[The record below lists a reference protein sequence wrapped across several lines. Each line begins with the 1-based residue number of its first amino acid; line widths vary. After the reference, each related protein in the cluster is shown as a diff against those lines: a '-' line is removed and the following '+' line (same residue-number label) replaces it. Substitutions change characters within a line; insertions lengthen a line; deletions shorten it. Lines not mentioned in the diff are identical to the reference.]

1 MEKANFGQI
10 VSFLFGIA
18 NDCLVDTY
26 DVGDYRKIILP
37 MMVIRRFD
45 AVLEPTKE
53 KVLKMKEQLDAAGIT
68 DQDEALCSVA
78 GEAFCNSSP
87 YTLSD
92 LKSRT
97 NQQQL
102 KSDFILYLNGFSQ
115 NVQDIIK
122 RFEFRNQ
129 IDKLSEHDIL
139 GLLISKFTDSSVNLS
154 NRPIYDAKGNL
165 VQPALDNHTMGT
177 VFEEVIRKFNEETNI
192 TDAGRHF
199 TPRDIVE
206 LITDL
211 AFVPVKG
218 KIQSTTYRIY
228 DGACGTGGMLTVAEG
243 RMQEMAKEFGKNVS
257 IHLYGQENS
266 DETYAIAR
274 SDMLVKGEGVQAN
287 NIFFGSTISNDGF
300 SGETFDF
307 MLSNPPFGTPWKT
320 DLKAWGDI
328 KKDEIT
334 DTRFRVNYKGEDFS
348 LIPDIGDP
356 QMLFLANNIS
366 KMKKNTV
373 LGSRIVEVH
382 NSSSLSTGKAG
393 SGPSNLRQY
402 IIEQDM
408 LEAIVALP
416 EEMFYNTPITTYIWV
431 LTNKKD
437 VKRKGKVQLIDATK
451 IKKLK
456 SDGVIEL
463 LRKGLRYKH
472 LRLDLFY
479 VRPSVHNPEAAAL
492 YEKNIFSVTRQL
504 QYSSFNP
511 RLALDVCAFI
521 NGLPVITMELKNQLT
536 KQNVF
541 DAVEQ
546 YKNDRT
552 PDEVLFSFKR
562 CIVHFAVDDNEIR
575 MCTELKGKKSWF
587 LPFNKGF
594 NNGAGNPPNPNG
606 IKTDYLWKEILT
618 KDELSNIIEN
628 YAQVIAEKDED
639 TGVTKYK
646 QVFPRYHQLSVVKSL
661 LSDAKRDGVGGR
673 YLIQHSAGS
682 GKSNSIAWLAHQ
694 LVTLKNDSGK
704 EIFDT
709 VIVVTD
715 RINLDKQIKDT
726 IKQFMQ
732 VSATVGWAKSA
743 GELKQLLNEGKKII
757 ITIVHKFQFILD
769 DIGEVHKDKNFAI
782 LIDEAHSSQNGSLS
796 AKMNMVLSGSVYDD
810 EDDLEDKINTIIEGR
825 KMVKNASYFA
835 FTATPKNKTLEM
847 FGKKERLPDGTTK
860 PEPHY
865 VYTMKQAIE
874 EGFIMDVLRHF
885 TPVQSYYKLAKTIED
900 DPKFDK
906 KRAQRLLRYYVE
918 SNQYA
923 IHEKANIM
931 VEHFHTEVIAKGKV
945 GGKARA
951 MVITSS
957 IKRAIEYYKAVSK
970 LLEERKSPFKAIVA
984 FSGSVE
990 YEGKHV
996 TEADLNG
1003 FPSAK
1008 IEKTFKG
1015 DPYRILIVAN
1025 KFQTGFDEPLL
1036 HTMYVDKGLADIKAV
1051 QTLSRLNRSHP
1062 DKKDTFILDFVNEPG
1077 VIKEAFDRYYKTTIL
1092 SGETDVNKL
1101 NDLIDTM
1108 ESIQVYSDADV
1119 DTFVERYLADEP
1131 RDRLDPILDHC
1142 VEVYEGLI
1150 IEDQIEF
1157 KSCAKTFVRTYNFLS
1172 AILPYG
1178 SVQWEKLSIFLN
1190 LLIPKL
1196 PKPEGEDYTEGLLE
1210 DVDLESYRA
1219 EAQQTMRIQL
1229 ENENGEIDPIPV
1241 STSVG
1246 VDVPELDTLTNILK
1260 EFHDIFGNIEW
1271 TDEDKI
1277 KKQINDI
1284 IESVR
1289 RDEKYNNAMQFSD
1302 KQNARDESD
1311 RAAHEAVMNSMQ
1323 SGLELFREVQNN
1335 PSFRKWLFDS
1345 AFNSTYQANH
1355 NQTSL

>member
-451 IKKLK
+451 IKT
-456 SDGVIEL
+456 S
-463 LRKGLRYKH
+463 LRKNLGNKKFEISKELRSK
-472 LRLDLFY
+472 
-479 VRPSVHNPEAAAL
+479 
-492 YEKNIFSVTRQL
+492 
-504 QYSSFNP
+504 
-511 RLALDVCAFI
+511 
-521 NGLPVITMELKNQLT
+521 
-536 KQNVF
+536 
-541 DAVEQ
+541 
-546 YKNDRT
+546 
-552 PDEVLFSFKR
+552 
-562 CIVHFAVDDNEIR
+562 
-575 MCTELKGKKSWF
+575 
-587 LPFNKGF
+587 
-594 NNGAGNPPNPNG
+594 
-606 IKTDYLWKEILT
+606 
-618 KDELSNIIEN
+618 
-628 YAQVIAEKDED
+628 
-639 TGVTKYK
+639 
-646 QVFPRYHQLSVVKSL
+646 
-661 LSDAKRDGVGGR
+661 
-673 YLIQHSAGS
+673 
-682 GKSNSIAWLAHQ
+682 
-694 LVTLKNDSGK
+694 
-704 EIFDT
+704 
-709 VIVVTD
+709 
-715 RINLDKQIKDT
+715 
-726 IKQFMQ
+726 
-732 VSATVGWAKSA
+732 
-743 GELKQLLNEGKKII
+743 
-757 ITIVHKFQFILD
+757 ILD
-769 DIGEVHKDKNFAI
+769 IYI
-782 LIDEAHSSQNGSLS
+782 
-796 AKMNMVLSGSVYDD
+796 
-810 EDDLEDKINTIIEGR
+810 
-825 KMVKNASYFA
+825 
-835 FTATPKNKTLEM
+835 
-847 FGKKERLPDGTTK
+847 
-860 PEPHY
+860 
-865 VYTMKQAIE
+865 
-874 EGFIMDVLRHF
+874 
-885 TPVQSYYKLAKTIED
+885 
-900 DPKFDK
+900 
-906 KRAQRLLRYYVE
+906 
-918 SNQYA
+918 
-923 IHEKANIM
+923 
-931 VEHFHTEVIAKGKV
+931 HTEVIAKGKV

-1157 KSCAKTFVRTYNFLS
+1157 KS
-1172 AILPYG
+1172 
-1178 SVQWEKLSIFLN
+1178 
-1190 LLIPKL
+1190 
-1196 PKPEGEDYTEGLLE
+1196 
-1210 DVDLESYRA
+1210 
-1219 EAQQTMRIQL
+1219 
-1229 ENENGEIDPIPV
+1229 
-1241 STSVG
+1241 
-1246 VDVPELDTLTNILK
+1246 
-1260 EFHDIFGNIEW
+1260 
-1271 TDEDKI
+1271 
-1277 KKQINDI
+1277 
-1284 IESVR
+1284 
-1289 RDEKYNNAMQFSD
+1289 
-1302 KQNARDESD
+1302 
-1311 RAAHEAVMNSMQ
+1311 
-1323 SGLELFREVQNN
+1323 
-1335 PSFRKWLFDS
+1335 
-1345 AFNSTYQANH
+1345 
-1355 NQTSL
+1355 